1 VSEPYAS
8 DLDLARRCAA
18 GEDEAW
24 ERFILE
30 FRPILYRAADALD
43 ASGNAREIADSLFGE
58 LYGAR
63 TRSTG
68 ASLLLSYGGRSS
80 LATWL
85 RAVLTQ
91 RFVDRL
97 RQQRRRPQVP
107 VETLER
113 DNKAAPF
120 ESSRDARFASSNDGL
135 DLDRTR
141 DVQLMQQ
148 TLARVVGALP
158 ARDQLRLACYYRQGL
173 TLAETG
179 RVLKE
184 HEATVSRQLARTR
197 REIRTR
203 VERSLRD
210 EAGLQEAQI
219 ARCFASVVE
228 DAGPIDLERLLP
240 DGERKETLSN
250 RST

>member
-1 VSEPYAS
+1 VSAPYAR
-8 DLDLARRCAA
+8 DIELARRCAA

-24 ERFILE
+24 DRFVLE
-30 FRPILYRAADALD
+30 YRPILYRAADALD
-43 ASGNAREIADSLFGE
+43 ATGNAREIADSLFGE
-58 LYGAR
+58 LFGAR

-68 ASLLLSYGGRSS
+68 ESLLLSYSGRSS

-91 RFVDRL
+91 RFIDRL
-97 RQQRRRPQVP
+97 REQRRHQHVSI
-107 VETLER
+107 EILER
-113 DNKAAPF
+113 DEPAQRSGEPALCRLAPRD
-120 ESSRDARFASSNDGL
+120 ESPDP
-135 DLDRTR
+135 DRAR
-141 DVQLMQQ
+141 DVELMQEI
-148 TLARVVGALP
+148 LARVVADLH

-197 REIRTR
+197 RQIRAQ
-203 VERSLRD
+203 VERLLRD
-210 EAGLQEAQI
+210 RTGLNDAQI

-228 DAGPIDLERLLP
+228 DAGPIDLARLLP
-240 DGERKETLSN
+240 VLERKETVAN